1 MEKFVVGLRGGIG
14 TGKSSVSNIFESLGI
29 DIADADI
36 SSRNVMSPGEKVFTN
51 VVDHFGKD
59 ILDSSGAIN
68 RSVLRKIVFSEPQ
81 EKIFM
86 ESQTVPAIIQDL
98 LKTIQRSSSEYVML
112 VLSTGIGKT
121 SLMDRLLVVDA
132 KKDTQI
138 ERVME
143 RDMNSKEEVEAII
156 SSQPSREDRLKENDD
171 LILNEGSIA
180 DLERQVMPLHRKYLD
195 LARAKELHG

>member
-36 SSRNVMSPGEKVFTN
+36 SSRNVMKPGEEVFTN

-81 EKIFM
+81 EKIFL

-98 LKTIQRSSSEYVML
+98 MKTIQRSSSEYVML
-112 VLSTGIGKT
+112 VLSTGIGRT

-138 ERVME
+138 ERVMD

-171 LILNEGSIA
+171 LIFNEGSIA
-180 DLERQVMPLHRKYLD
+180 DLKRQVMPLHKKYLN

>member
-1 MEKFVVGLRGGIG
+1 MDKFVVGLRGGIG
-14 TGKSSVSNIFESLGI
+14 TGKSSVSKIFESLGI

-36 SSRNVMSPGEKVFTN
+36 SSRNVMQPGERVFAN

-68 RSVLRKIVFSEPQ
+68 RPALRKIIFSEPE
-81 EKIFM
+81 EKMFL
-86 ESQTVPAIIQDL
+86 ENQTVPAIIQDL
-98 LKTIQRSSSEYVML
+98 IKTIQRSSSEYVML
-112 VLSTGIGKT
+112 VLSTGIGRT

-138 ERVME
+138 DRVIE

-180 DLERQVMPLHRKYLD
+180 DLERQVMPLHKKYLD

>member
-1 MEKFVVGLRGGIG
+1 MAAFVVGLRGGIG
-14 TGKSSVSNIFESLGI
+14 TGKSVVSNIFGSLGI

-36 SSRNVMSPGEKVFTN
+36 SSRNVMKPGEEAFKK

-68 RSVLRKIVFSEPQ
+68 RSVLRKIVFSEPE
-81 EKIFM
+81 EKTFL
-86 ESQTVPAIIQDL
+86 ERQTVPAIIQDL
-98 LKTIQRSSSEYVML
+98 MKTIQRSSSDYVML
-112 VLSTGIGKT
+112 VLSTGIGRT

-143 RDMNSKEEVEAII
+143 RDMNSREEVEAII
-156 SSQPSREDRLKENDD
+156 SSQPSRENRLKENDD

-180 DLERQVMPLHRKYLD
+180 DLKRQVMPLHKKYLD

>member
-14 TGKSSVSNIFESLGI
+14 TGKSSVSNVFESLGI

-36 SSRNVMSPGEKVFTN
+36 SSRNIMRQGEKVFKN

-68 RSVLRKIVFSEPQ
+68 RTVLRKIVFSKPE
-81 EKIFM
+81 EKAFL
-86 ESQTVPAIIQDL
+86 ERQTVPAIIQDL
-98 LKTIQRSSSEYVML
+98 IKTIQRSSSEYVML
-112 VLSTGIGKT
+112 VLSTGIGRT

-156 SSQPSREDRLKENDD
+156 SSQPSREDRLTEYDD
-171 LILNEGSIA
+171 LILNEGSIVN
-180 DLERQVMPLHRKYLD
+180 LKRQVMPLHEKYLN
-195 LARAKELHG
+195 LARAKALHG

>member
-1 MEKFVVGLRGGIG
+1 VEKFVVGLRGGIG
-14 TGKSSVSNIFESLGI
+14 TGKSSVSKIFESLGI

-36 SSRNVMSPGEKVFTN
+36 SSRNVMQPGERVFAN

-68 RSVLRKIVFSEPQ
+68 RPALRKIIFSEPE
-81 EKIFM
+81 EKMFL
-86 ESQTVPAIIQDL
+86 ENQTVPAIIQDL
-98 LKTIQRSSSEYVML
+98 IKTIQRSSSEYVML
-112 VLSTGIGKT
+112 VLSTGIGRT

-138 ERVME
+138 DRVIE

-180 DLERQVMPLHRKYLD
+180 DLERQVMPLHKKYLD

>member
-36 SSRNVMSPGEKVFTN
+36 SSRNVMQPGERVFAN

-68 RSVLRKIVFSEPQ
+68 RSALRKIIFSEPE
-81 EKIFM
+81 EKMFL
-86 ESQTVPAIIQDL
+86 ETQTVPAIIQDL
-98 LKTIQRSSSEYVML
+98 IKTIQRSSSEYVML
-112 VLSTGIGKT
+112 VLSTGIGRT

-138 ERVME
+138 ERVIE

-180 DLERQVMPLHRKYLD
+180 DLERQVMPLHKKYLD

>member
-1 MEKFVVGLRGGIG
+1 MKKFVVGLRGGIG
-14 TGKSSVSNIFESLGI
+14 TGKSSVSNIFESFGI

-36 SSRNVMSPGEKVFTN
+36 SSRNVMRQGEKVFTN

-68 RSVLRKIVFSEPQ
+68 RSVLRKIVFSEPE
-81 EKIFM
+81 EKIFL

-98 LKTIQRSSSEYVML
+98 MKTIQRSSSEYVML

-132 KKDTQI
+132 KRDTQI

-180 DLERQVMPLHRKYLD
+180 DLEKQVMPLHKKYLD

>member
-1 MEKFVVGLRGGIG
+1 MAKFVVGLRGGIG
-14 TGKSSVSNIFESLGI
+14 TGKSVVSNIFGSLGI

-36 SSRNVMSPGEKVFTN
+36 SSRNVMEPGEEAFKK
-51 VVDHFGKD
+51 VVDHFGKN

-68 RSVLRKIVFSEPQ
+68 RSVLRKIVFSEPE
-81 EKIFM
+81 EKIFL
-86 ESQTVPAIIQDL
+86 ENQTVPAIMQDL
-98 LKTIQRSSSEYVML
+98 MKTIQRSSSDYVML
-112 VLSTGIGKT
+112 VLSTGTGRT

-132 KKDTQI
+132 KKETQI

-180 DLERQVMPLHRKYLD
+180 DLKRQVMPLHKKYLD

>member
-1 MEKFVVGLRGGIG
+1 MAAFVVGLRGGIG
-14 TGKSSVSNIFESLGI
+14 TGKSVVSNIFGSLGI

-36 SSRNVMSPGEKVFTN
+36 SSRNVMKPGEEAFKK

-68 RSVLRKIVFSEPQ
+68 RSVLRKIVFSEPE
-81 EKIFM
+81 EKMFL
-86 ESQTVPAIIQDL
+86 EKQTVPAIIQDL
-98 LKTIQRSSSEYVML
+98 IKTIQRSSSEYVML
-112 VLSTGIGKT
+112 VLSTGIGRT

-138 ERVME
+138 DRVIE

-156 SSQPSREDRLKENDD
+156 SSQPSRENRLKENDD

-180 DLERQVMPLHRKYLD
+180 DLKRQVMPLHKKYLD

>member
-36 SSRNVMSPGEKVFTN
+36 SSRNIMRPGEKVFKN

-68 RSVLRKIVFSEPQ
+68 RTVLRKIVFSKPE
-81 EKIFM
+81 EKIFL
-86 ESQTVPAIIQDL
+86 ERQTVPAIIQDL
-98 LKTIQRSSSEYVML
+98 MKTIQRSSSEYVML
-112 VLSTGIGKT
+112 VLSTGIGRT

-156 SSQPSREDRLKENDD
+156 SSQPNREDRLKEYDD

-180 DLERQVMPLHRKYLD
+180 NLKRQVMPLHKKYLD
-195 LARAKELHG
+195 LARAKALHG

>member
-36 SSRNVMSPGEKVFTN
+36 SSRNVMQPGERVFAN

-59 ILDSSGAIN
+59 ILDASGAIN
-68 RSVLRKIVFSEPQ
+68 RTVLRKIVFSEP
-81 EKIFM
+81 EERIFL
-86 ESQTVPAIIQDL
+86 ENQTVPAIIQDL
-98 LKTIQRSSSEYVML
+98 MKTIQRSSSEYVML
-112 VLSTGIGKT
+112 VLSTGIGRT

-156 SSQPSREDRLKENDD
+156 SSQPSREDRLTEYDD

-180 DLERQVMPLHRKYLD
+180 NLERQVTPLHKKYLN
-195 LARAKELHG
+195 LARAKALHG

>member
-1 MEKFVVGLRGGIG
+1 MAAFVVGLRGGIG
-14 TGKSSVSNIFESLGI
+14 TGKSVVSNIFGSLGI

-36 SSRNVMSPGEKVFTN
+36 SSRNIMKPGEEAFKK
-51 VVDHFGKD
+51 VVDHFGEN

-68 RSVLRKIVFSEPQ
+68 RSVLRKIVFSEPE
-81 EKIFM
+81 EKIFL
-86 ESQTVPAIIQDL
+86 ENQTVPAIIQDL
-98 LKTIQRSSSEYVML
+98 MKTIQRSSSDYVML
-112 VLSTGIGKT
+112 VLSTGTGRT

-132 KKDTQI
+132 KKETQI

-171 LILNEGSIA
+171 LILNEGSIT
-180 DLERQVMPLHRKYLD
+180 DLERQVILLHKKYLN

>member
-36 SSRNVMSPGEKVFTN
+36 SSRNVMKPGEKVFTN

-59 ILDSSGAIN
+59 ILDSSGKIN
-68 RSVLRKIVFSEPQ
+68 RSVLRKIVFSEPE
-81 EKIFM
+81 EKIFL

-98 LKTIQRSSSEYVML
+98 MKTIQRSSSEYVLL
-112 VLSTGIGKT
+112 VLSTGIGRT

-138 ERVME
+138 ERVMD

-180 DLERQVMPLHRKYLD
+180 DLKRQVMPLHKKYLD
-195 LARAKELHG
+195 LARAKELYG

>member
-36 SSRNVMSPGEKVFTN
+36 SSRNIMRQGEKVFKN
-51 VVDHFGKD
+51 VVDHFGKG

-68 RSVLRKIVFSEPQ
+68 RTLLRKIVFSQPEEQ
-81 EKIFM
+81 TFLER
-86 ESQTVPAIIQDL
+86 QTVPAIIQDL
-98 LKTIQRSSSEYVML
+98 MKTIQRSSSEYVML
-112 VLSTGIGKT
+112 VLSTGIGRT

-138 ERVME
+138 ERVMD
-143 RDMNSKEEVEAII
+143 RDMNTKEEVEAII

-180 DLERQVMPLHRKYLD
+180 DLERQVMPLHKKYLD

>member
-36 SSRNVMSPGEKVFTN
+36 SSRNVMKPGEEVFTN

-81 EKIFM
+81 EKIFL

-98 LKTIQRSSSEYVML
+98 MKTIQRSSSEYVML
-112 VLSTGIGKT
+112 VLSTGIGRT

-138 ERVME
+138 ERVMD

-180 DLERQVMPLHRKYLD
+180 DLKRQVMPLHKKYLN

>member
-36 SSRNVMSPGEKVFTN
+36 SSRNIMRPGEKVFKN

-59 ILDSSGAIN
+59 IVDSSGAIN
-68 RSVLRKIVFSEPQ
+68 RTVLRKIVFSKPE
-81 EKIFM
+81 EKIFL
-86 ESQTVPAIIQDL
+86 ERQTVPAIIQDL
-98 LKTIQRSSSEYVML
+98 MKTIQRSSSEYVML
-112 VLSTGIGKT
+112 VLSTGIGRT

-156 SSQPSREDRLKENDD
+156 SSQPNREDRLKEYDD

-180 DLERQVMPLHRKYLD
+180 NLEQQVMPLHKKYLD
-195 LARAKELHG
+195 LARAKALHG